1 VAEPTAHQK
10 RGRPTTTT
18 AIASVLVVAGSILA
32 ATVDMVYLVLFA
44 AGVFGPGI
52 LRELGVLDDQDEFQR
67 QGAVAAG
74 SRAYLVVGVV
84 ATLMVAL
91 MRRGE
96 RSIEGEAMTVFLL
109 LLLLVCTWFFS
120 TLVSFWG
127 ARRAISRILVTF
139 GSFWLVFV
147 VLSHITE
154 PIAMLMELAVAAPF
168 FVLSWTAGRW
178 PRATG
183 AVLVAVA
190 LIAFFAFDLHEAFTE
205 RSGAG
210 VVIVLLFLP
219 LVASGV
225 ALLWSPRERG
235 ESSDQPSS

>member
-1 VAEPTAHQK
+1 
-10 RGRPTTTT
+10 
-18 AIASVLVVAGSILA
+18 VLVVAGSILA

-44 AGVFGPGI
+44 VGVFGPGV

-67 QGAVAAG
+67 QSAIAAG
-74 SRAYLVVGVV
+74 SRSYLVVGIV
-84 ATLMVAL
+84 ATLAVAL

-96 RSIEGEAMTVFLL
+96 RSIEGEALTVFML

-127 ARRAISRILVTF
+127 ARRAVSRILVAF
-139 GSFWLVFV
+139 GTFWLVFV

-154 PIAMLMELAVAAPF
+154 PIALLIELVVAAPF
-168 FVLSWTAGRW
+168 FVLAWTAGRW

-183 AVLVAVA
+183 AVLVVVA
-190 LIAFFAFDLHEAFTE
+190 LFAFFAFDMYEAFTE

-219 LVASGV
+219 LVACGI
-225 ALLWSPRERG
+225 ALLRSARERV
-235 ESSDQPSS
+235 ETSDQPSDQGLDP